1 MADKDVDAFR
11 KIRSVKYNNNI
22 EKYVTRLKHLNRKVE
37 LNLGSLKEL
46 VRPNLPEW
54 VQMSLPMYGK
64 TETTKAFWIVVL
76 AACRAHEDALYARKG
91 QNKTS
96 SASVN
101 ASTKVETG
109 NTSRA
114 KEGSAPAQTK
124 PKTHNGAKPEKAKAD
139 RDTITAPKR
148 DSNTRVS
155 KPKRE
160 YPQAFDS
167 FEKAQEGVPANLV
180 RERRT
185 AGVCTR
191 YGKPNH
197 NAKFC
202 TGRANMEQ
210 AIVSPYRALKN
221 EAGSA
226 AVGIDPTS
234 VRPPRRRA
242 RTIPAPGP
250 GPRDVGDLDSDM
262 D

>member
-1 MADKDVDAFR
+1 MSFLQGSKATEWARAYRRHMTHNAQYISWRAYKARLQRDCRVADEDVDAFR
-11 KIRSVKYNNNI
+11 KMRNVRYNNDI
-22 EKYVTRLKHLNRKVE
+22 EEYVTRLKHLNRKAS
-37 LNLGSLKEL
+37 LGLGPLKEL

-139 RDTITAPKR
+139 RDIITAPR
-148 DSNTRVS
+148 QDNNTRVS

-160 YPQAFDS
+160 YSQVFES
-167 FEKAQEGVPANLV
+167 FEKA
-180 RERRT
+180 
-185 AGVCTR
+185 
-191 YGKPNH
+191 
-197 NAKFC
+197 
-202 TGRANMEQ
+202 
-210 AIVSPYRALKN
+210 
-221 EAGSA
+221 
-226 AVGIDPTS
+226 
-234 VRPPRRRA
+234 
-242 RTIPAPGP
+242 
-250 GPRDVGDLDSDM
+250 
-262 D
+262 